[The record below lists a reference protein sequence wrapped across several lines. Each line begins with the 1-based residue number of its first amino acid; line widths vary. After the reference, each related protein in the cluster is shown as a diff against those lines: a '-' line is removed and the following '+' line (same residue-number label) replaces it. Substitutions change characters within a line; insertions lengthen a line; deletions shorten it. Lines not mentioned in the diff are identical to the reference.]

1 MCLVCCL
8 DAGFGVRPAQ
18 TLSIT
23 PTLLVY
29 VKFESRVR
37 AQAASDLEEKTF
49 GNFDHTFQSRVRAQ
63 AASDISGGQEMTE
76 ESVVSIPR
84 SGSGRFRPTTEKQP
98 VQNLGFSTPVC
109 GSGPFKPQQFIL
121 NYSS

>member
-63 AASDISGGQEMTE
+63 AASDISGGHAMTQEC
-76 ESVVSIPR
+76 VVSIPR
-84 SGSGRFRPTTEKQP
+84 SGSGRFRPTTSDQP
-98 VQNLGFSTPVC
+98 NTQRAVSIPRS
-109 GSGPFKPQQFIL
+109 GSARFRTRTL
-121 NYSS
+121 H

>member
-63 AASDISGGQEMTE
+63 AASDISVGHKVTVGG
-76 ESVVSIPR
+76 VVSIPR
-84 SGSGRFRPTTEKQP
+84 SGSGRFRLKCGK
-98 VQNLGFSTPVC
+98 NLDTNGRVSISR
-109 GSGPFKPQQFIL
+109 SGYARVERSVR
-121 NYSS
+121 NR